1 MTMTETRR
9 IRWEP
14 VECGVDGYVGAV
26 IPPVFTI
33 YCAELSYAD
42 WMLTSELPGDARPGN
57 DLDVLKARAEDWLA
71 RFVSSLGAV
80 FEPEPVKSRAWHVDW
95 AVVDRD
101 QDGNAILRH
110 KPTGG
115 RYKILPVEEC

>member
-1 MTMTETRR
+1 MPRIRDAAEEGITMSER

-14 VECGVDGYVGAV
+14 VEDGVDGYVGAV

-57 DLDVLKARAEDWLA
+57 DMDVLKAWAEDWLE

-80 FEPEPVKSRAWHVDW
+80 FPEPGREAAATAAATKE
-95 AVVDRD
+95 D
-101 QDGNAILRH
+101 Q
-110 KPTGG
+110 
-115 RYKILPVEEC
+115 